1 MACFEWE
8 KNTCYVLREDDWMFL
23 LFVTTSTTASSRD
36 GTLKYVFIT
45 SYTVN
50 PIATDGTT

>member
-1 MACFEWE
+1 MAPDSRISHDFEWE

-36 GTLKYVFIT
+36 GTLRYVFIT
-45 SYTVN
+45 S
-50 PIATDGTT
+50 

>member
-8 KNTCYVLREDDWMFL
+8 KNTRYVLREDDWMFL
-23 LFVTTSTTASSRD
+23 LFVTTSTIASSRD
-36 GTLKYVFIT
+36 GTLRYVFIT